1 VTTSQ
6 GSSLINKEAQ
16 IKLIEGT
23 RAANEKNFAMAR
35 KAYQD
40 ATKLDSRS
48 AGPFVALGELE
59 LALGDLPAAERA
71 LEEAVRRVPHW
82 SVELFR
88 AKVQS
93 AKGDFGAAEKTLKDA
108 IAKNSEEPVLNVVL
122 GDLYI
127 NRMRLPAEAKAAYQR
142 AIALN
147 PNLAAA
153 HYALGVSL
161 QMQGDAHGARRAYTQ
176 AKALAPEIVLSG
188 WALARLDLAAGKPD
202 AAIEELSAALKRNP
216 RFHQAHLD
224 LGDAYSAKGDNTQAM
239 VSYRAYVKAQPQDAL
254 GHQKIAMAHH
264 AAGKLSKAV
273 DAYRTTIGLDK
284 DAALSLNN
292 LGFLLA
298 QQKKELPE
306 AERHAKR
313 AIELAPNEG
322 AFVATLGWV
331 YRAQGKAAEAEAQL
345 RKAMQLTSPES
356 AEQNAMLATLLA
368 DQGKLA
374 DARIA
379 AQRALAL
386 DAKNA
391 MAADLLKKLK

>member
-1 VTTSQ
+1 L
-6 GSSLINKEAQ
+6 G
-16 IKLIEGT
+16 
-23 RAANEKNFAMAR
+23 
-35 KAYQD
+35 
-40 ATKLDSRS
+40 
-48 AGPFVALGELE
+48 VAL
-59 LALGDLPAAERA
+59 
-71 LEEAVRRVPHW
+71 
-82 SVELFR
+82 
-88 AKVQS
+88 Q
-93 AKGDFGAAEKTLKDA
+93 
-108 IAKNSEEPVLNVVL
+108 I
-122 GDLYI
+122 
-127 NRMRLPAEAKAAYQR
+127 
-142 AIALN
+142 
-147 PNLAAA
+147 
-153 HYALGVSL
+153 
-161 QMQGDAHGARRAYTQ
+161 QGDAHGARRAYTQ

-202 AAIEELSAALKRNP
+202 AAIGELSAALKQNP

-224 LGDAYSAKGDNTQAM
+224 LGDAYSAKGDYAQAM
-239 VSYRAYVKAQPQDAL
+239 VGYRAYVKAQPRDPL

-264 AAGKLSKAV
+264 AAGKLSEAV
-273 DAYRTTIGLDK
+273 EAYRTTIGLDK

-313 AIELAPNEG
+313 AIELVPKEG

-331 YRAQGKAAEAEAQL
+331 YRAQGKAADAEAQL

-356 AEQNAMLATLLA
+356 AEQNAMLATALA